1 MTRVLRQLWN
11 NLSSV
16 VLSLLLA
23 VAVWVT
29 ATLQADPFDV
39 REYVGVPV
47 GAINQP
53 ENTILFEGDA
63 ARVTVEARAPQSV
76 LLDLSVSN
84 FEARMDLAD
93 VEPGVTTLVPISVTC
108 DIEAVRIVSYDPQ
121 QEPVRLEELSTITLP
136 VEITVEGEVA
146 TGYLSTRPVVTPR
159 EVAIQGPVPFLDE
172 IVTVTGSVDVE
183 GAKEDI
189 VELVTVVP
197 RDAEG
202 GLVPGVQWAPEQVE
216 VRIGVRRRVGYKPEV
231 EVVPD
236 VRGDPVPGYRR
247 GSVSVEPS
255 AVTLAGPSSVLNE
268 LPGFVRTEPI
278 TITDETESLTTRTSL
293 DIPPN
298 VIAVGVNFVT
308 VTVDILPVLSSRTM
322 TSTVEI
328 QGLRE
333 GWVAYL
339 SPSVVDVVLEG
350 PDTVLSE
357 LTSDDIEVFVN
368 LFNFTLGVQRVEPVV
383 LAPEEVTVVSVIP
396 ETIEVVIALP
406 PTPTLPPPTATI
418 TATVPITATVEIS
431 SP

>member
-39 REYVGVPV
+39 QEYIGIPV
-47 GAINQP
+47 AAVNQP

-76 LLDLSVSN
+76 LIDLTVSN
-84 FEARMDLAD
+84 FEATMDLAD
-93 VEPGVTTLVPISVTC
+93 VETGVTTTVPISVTC
-108 DIEAVRIVSYDPQ
+108 DIEAVRIVSYEPQ
-121 QEPVRLEELSTITLP
+121 QELVRLEELSTITLP
-136 VEITVEGEVA
+136 VDITVEGEVA
-146 TGYLSTRPVVTPR
+146 TGYLSSQPVITPR
-159 EVAIQGPVPFLDE
+159 EVAIQGPVPFLDD
-172 IVTVTGSVDVE
+172 IIAVTGSVDVE

-189 VELVTVVP
+189 VGLVPVVP
-197 RDAEG
+197 RDADG
-202 GLVPGVQWAPEQVE
+202 RLVPGVQWAPEQVE
-216 VRIGVRRRVGYKPEV
+216 VRIGVRKRVGYKPEV

-236 VRGDPVPGYRR
+236 VRGDPAQGYRR

-255 AVTLAGPSSVLNE
+255 TVTLAGPSAVLNE
-268 LPGFVRTEPI
+268 LPGFAKTEPI
-278 TITDETESLTTRTSL
+278 TITDLTESLTTRTSL

-322 TSTVEI
+322 TSTVEV
-328 QGLRE
+328 QGLRP
-333 GWVAYL
+333 GWVASL
-339 SPSVVDVVLEG
+339 SPSVVDVILEG
-350 PDTVLSE
+350 PDTVLAE
-357 LTSDDIEVFVN
+357 LTADDIEVFVN
-368 LFNFTLGVQRVEPVV
+368 LFNYSLGVHRVEPVV
-383 LAPEEVTVVSVIP
+383 LAPEEVTVVSAIP

-406 PTPTLPPPTATI
+406 PAATLPPPTGTI
-418 TATVPITATVEIS
+418 TATVTVTTSVGS
-431 SP
+431 SNP

>member
-216 VRIGVRRRVGYKPEV
+216 VRIGV
-231 EVVPD
+231 
-236 VRGDPVPGYRR
+236 
-247 GSVSVEPS
+247 
-255 AVTLAGPSSVLNE
+255 
-268 LPGFVRTEPI
+268 
-278 TITDETESLTTRTSL
+278 
-293 DIPPN
+293 
-298 VIAVGVNFVT
+298 
-308 VTVDILPVLSSRTM
+308 
-322 TSTVEI
+322 
-328 QGLRE
+328 
-333 GWVAYL
+333 
-339 SPSVVDVVLEG
+339 
-350 PDTVLSE
+350 
-357 LTSDDIEVFVN
+357 
-368 LFNFTLGVQRVEPVV
+368 
-383 LAPEEVTVVSVIP
+383 
-396 ETIEVVIALP
+396 
-406 PTPTLPPPTATI
+406 
-418 TATVPITATVEIS
+418 
-431 SP
+431 